1 MNDVMPVAPVTGPI
15 SGPPRGA
22 PPKDPVK
29 LAAYLEKKAQYQKM
43 VGLGNS
49 MNMAVSPV
57 HYVPETPAQ
66 IIDRVA
72 DRFDIM
78 YKVAKGC
85 AQGLVHSIIISGAG
99 GVGKTYGVTQ
109 VVEQERQE
117 RQSMIELMPDAG
129 INELIVE
136 VIGGYMTPM
145 HLYMALY
152 RNRFENSL
160 LIFDDCD
167 SVLEDSKS
175 INLLKH
181 ATDSS
186 SKRYISYA
194 SGAKELEENDVPSGF
209 EFQGTIMVISN
220 LDFHGIVARGRHK
233 LVPHLQALM
242 TRTDVLDLK
251 LHTNREK
258 VIWINHVVESTNLL
272 INEGLSGEQQKM
284 VMQYIEKHQDNF
296 QSLSFRNVRR
306 IAAYMKIDFDSWER
320 YANVLMLK

>member
-1 MNDVMPVAPVTGPI
+1 MNDVMPAATLPVLA
-15 SGPPRGA
+15 GPPRGA

-29 LAAYLEKKAQYQKM
+29 LAAYLDKKAQWQKM
-43 VGLGNS
+43 AGPNPSL
-49 MNMAVSPV
+49 NMAVSPV
-57 HYVPETPAQ
+57 HYVPETPEQ
-66 IIDRVA
+66 IIARVS

-78 YKVAKGC
+78 YKIAKGC
-85 AQGLVHSIIISGAG
+85 AQGLVRSLVISGAG
-99 GVGKTYGVTQ
+99 GIGKTYGVTQ
-109 VVEQERQE
+109 IVEQERQE
-117 RQSMIELMPDAG
+117 RQAMIELMPDAG
-129 INELIVE
+129 VNELIVE
-136 VIGGYMTPM
+136 VIGGYMTPL

-186 SKRYISYA
+186 PKRHISYA
-194 SGAKELEENDVPSGF
+194 SGAQELENNDVPSGF

-251 LHTNREK
+251 LHSNREK
-258 VIWINHVVESTNLL
+258 VIWINHVVESTNML

-284 VMQYIEKHQDNF
+284 VMQYLEKHQDNF

-306 IAAYMKIDFDSWER
+306 IAGYMKMDFDNWER
-320 YANVLMLK
+320 YANVLMLR

>member
-1 MNDVMPVAPVTGPI
+1 MNDVMPASNVPEMT
-15 SGPPRGA
+15 GPPRGA
-22 PPKDPVK
+22 PPKDPTK
-29 LAAYLEKKAQYQKM
+29 LAVYLERKAQWEKM
-43 VGLGNS
+43 AASKLT
-49 MNMAVSPV
+49 MAISPV
-57 HYVPETPAQ
+57 HHVAETPDQ
-66 IIDRVA
+66 IIARVA

-78 YKVAKGC
+78 YKIAKGC
-85 AQGLVHSIIISGAG
+85 AQGLVRSVVVSGAG
-99 GVGKTYGVTQ
+99 GIGKTWGITQ

-117 RQSMIELMPDAG
+117 RQAMLELMPDSG
-129 INELIVE
+129 VNELIVE
-136 VIGGYMTPM
+136 VIGGYMTPL

-186 SKRYISYA
+186 PVRNISYA
-194 SGAKELEENDVPSGF
+194 SSAKELEEEDIPMGF
-209 EFQGTIMVISN
+209 EFQGTIVVISN

-258 VIWINHVVESTNLL
+258 VIWINHVVESTNMLV
-272 INEGLSGEQQKM
+272 NDGLSGEQQKM
-284 VMQYIEKHQDNF
+284 VTKYLEKHQDDF
-296 QSLSFRNVRR
+296 LSLSFRNIRR
-306 IAAYMKIDFDSWER
+306 IASYMKMDFENWER